1 MDSNEYLF
9 SDVENQKSKKKDN
22 ATDTLLEHRAD
33 DALLH
38 ALSLVLSS
46 NSEYARSIHSLLE
59 TDLNNGHTINE
70 VDNKVRELLEQT
82 EKLIDSQDAL
92 SILLT
97 TFNSEYK
104 DVVQTAMIRSNEKQQ
119 EYMNSKFSF
128 LFLSLGL
135 KSDGTEYSPV
145 DRFFI
150 RLKTTL
156 SNQLWLL
163 FVGIILY
170 HIALTVVKRYL
181 GGE

>member
-1 MDSNEYLF
+1 MDNNEYLF
-9 SDVENQKSKKKDN
+9 SDGDGQKNKRKDN
-22 ATDTLLEHRAD
+22 TNSTLLEHRAD

-59 TDLNNGHTINE
+59 NDLNNGHTIDE
-70 VDNKVRELLEQT
+70 IGNKVRELLEQT
-82 EKLIDSQDAL
+82 EKLIDSQTEL
-92 SILLT
+92 SNLLT
-97 TFNSEYK
+97 TFNNEYK
-104 DVVQTAMIRSNEKQQ
+104 DVVQTAMIKSNEKQQ
-119 EYMNSKFSF
+119 EYLNSKFSY
-128 LFLSLGL
+128 LFLNLGL

-150 RLKTTL
+150 KLKTTL

-170 HIALTVVKRYL
+170 HIALTVVKKYL
-181 GGE
+181 GGA

>member
-9 SDVENQKSKKKDN
+9 SDLDNQKNKKKDS
-22 ATDTLLEHRAD
+22 AASALLEHRAD

-46 NSEYARSIHSLLE
+46 NSEYARSMHSLLE
-59 TDLNNGHTINE
+59 NDLSNGHTIN
-70 VDNKVRELLEQT
+70 DIGNKVKDLLEQT
-82 EKLIDSQDAL
+82 EKLIDSQNEL
-92 SILLT
+92 STILT

-104 DVVQTAMIRSNEKQQ
+104 DVVQTAMIKSNEKQQ
-119 EYMNSKFSF
+119 EYMNAKFSF
-128 LFLSLGL
+128 LFLNLGL

-150 RLKTTL
+150 KLKTTL

-163 FVGIILY
+163 FVGIIL
-170 HIALTVVKRYL
+170 
-181 GGE
+181 